1 MRNDPTDFLHIGEQK
16 GYIEFLNE
24 RTTIRY
30 VAPDKKYRFTDPE
43 EQVRARFYVE
53 LIEHFQYSENRI
65 NLEVTVPRRT
75 PSDLADI
82 VVFQDDDKKDPFIV
96 VECKKDEVSE
106 AEFDQAIEQA
116 FGNCNSL
123 GAYYTVVVA
132 GNTRRSF
139 DVKNYKPGERTE
151 NIIADPPVGYGK
163 VQEWRY
169 LKGVPRSEPSVIER
183 AELIRVLEKCHQTL
197 WQGGKF
203 APTQAF
209 DELAKILFIKIR
221 DEKKARRDGE
231 PYNFQIKTHE
241 KPESVANR
249 INALYQDAKA
259 QEPEVFTE
267 NIEVDENRL
276 FSVVNHL
283 QGISLNQTDLD
294 VKGIAFERFLG
305 NFFKGEIG
313 QFFTPREVVEF
324 MVDMVTPHHEELVLD
339 PACGSGGFLLH
350 AMDYIRKQASDY
362 HDKESREHYLHWHDF
377 AEKRLFG
384 IEVNDSIARVAKMNM
399 IIHDDGHSN
408 VISNDALVGF
418 DTLRNQHSSFEK
430 EKFDVI
436 LTNPPFGADIKQAE
450 LPYLENYELGK
461 GKTSRKTEILF
472 LERCFDFL
480 KWETGKLAIILPDGI
495 LTNSSL
501 QDVRDY
507 IERHFQI
514 LAVVSLPQIAF
525 SHYGAGVKTSILFLR
540 KFSEQEYNRYQTAI
554 NQITKKNEA
563 IYVPQIE
570 VLEDDR
576 RSVIAKG
583 SPEQVDITE
592 TYRQQ
597 FMAILD
603 SIDALNQKLNK
614 TPTKTV
620 QRLSAFF
627 FPEIE
632 STPTTAFELFNAQT
646 ARAELK
652 AQMSKLNALEKE
664 YKAVFKAGADPEW
677 DNQIKTEYK
686 EQIDA
691 VREEW
696 EDKNTEDIREWVRE
710 NANHLIFMAIAERI
724 GYDSTGRKDSINELK
739 TICEE
744 YRKFIENPDFFRVSP
759 DRENQIFL
767 TYRGDILGRLD
778 PNYIKNISYINNIGT
793 RYPLVSLGS
802 LLTEPPMYGANEIA
816 IDGDPEKDTRYIR
829 ITDID
834 DHGYLREDGWKT
846 AKKVEKKYTLDRND
860 LLFARTG
867 TVGKTFIHKR
877 EDSEAIFAGYLIRF
891 RFDETRINPHFV
903 FYYTLLS
910 RYRLWVQTIQRPS
923 VQPNIN
929 SKEFKAFEIP
939 LPPPSIQNHIVTI
952 MKSAY
957 AKKKQKEQEADTLL
971 GSIDDYV
978 LKILGIE
985 IPHEKENNIENR
997 VFTATL

>member
-1 MRNDPTDFLHIGEQK
+1 MRNDQTDFLHIGEQK
-16 GYIEFLNE
+16 GYIELLNE
-24 RTTIRY
+24 GTTIRY
-30 VAPDKKYRFTDPE
+30 IAPDKKYRFTAPE

-65 NLEVTVPRRT
+65 DLEVTVPRRT
-75 PSDLADI
+75 PSDRADI
-82 VVFQDDDKKDPFIV
+82 VVFQDDDKKNPFIV
-96 VECKKDEVSE
+96 VECKKEGISE
-106 AEFDQAIEQA
+106 AEFNQAIEQA
-116 FGNCNSL
+116 FCNCNSL

-132 GNTRRSF
+132 GNTRISH
-139 DVKNYKPGERTE
+139 DVKNYEPGERTE

-169 LKGVPRSEPSVIER
+169 LKGIPRSEPSVIER
-183 AELIRVLEKCHQTL
+183 SELIRVLEKCHDTL

-231 PYNFQIKTHE
+231 PYDFQIKTHE
-241 KPESVANR
+241 KPASVANR
-249 INALYQDAKA
+249 INALYQEAKA
-259 QEPEVFTE
+259 QDPEVFTE

-276 FSVVNHL
+276 FSVVSHL
-283 QGISLNQTDLD
+283 QGISLNETDLD

-313 QFFTPREVVEF
+313 QYFTPRQVVEF
-324 MVDMVTPHHEELVLD
+324 MVDVVTPHHEELVLD

-350 AMDYIRKQASDY
+350 AMYYIRKQASHYYDE
-362 HDKESREHYLHWHDF
+362 ESREHYLHWHDF

-480 KWETGKLAIILPDGI
+480 KWDTGKLAIILPDGI

-514 LAVVSLPQIAF
+514 RAVVSLPQIAF

-540 KFSEQEYNRYQTAI
+540 KLSEQEYERYQAAI
-554 NQITKKNEA
+554 NQISRKNEA
-563 IYVPQIE
+563 VYVPKIE
-570 VLEDDR
+570 ALEDER
-576 RSVIAKG
+576 GAIIAKG
-583 SPEQVDITE
+583 SPAQVDVTE

-597 FMAILD
+597 FIAILD
-603 SIDALNQKLNK
+603 NIDALNQKLDK

-620 QRLSAFF
+620 QRLNAFF
-627 FPEIE
+627 FPEMDP
-632 STPTTAFELFNAQT
+632 TPTTEFELYDLQT

-652 AQMSKLNALEKE
+652 AQTSKLNALEKE
-664 YKAVFKAGADPEW
+664 YRAAFKAAADSEW
-677 DNQIKTEYK
+677 ENQIKAEYK
-686 EQIDA
+686 EQID
-691 VREEW
+691 VVKEEW
-696 EDKNTEDIREWVRE
+696 EKKNTEDIREWVRE
-710 NANHLIFMAIAERI
+710 NANDPIFMAIAERI
-724 GYDSTGRKDSINELK
+724 GYDATGRKDSVNELK

-744 YRKFIENPDFFRVSP
+744 YHKFIENPDFF
-759 DRENQIFL
+759 
-767 TYRGDILGRLD
+767 G
-778 PNYIKNISYINNIGT
+778 
-793 RYPLVSLGS
+793 
-802 LLTEPPMYGANEIA
+802 
-816 IDGDPEKDTRYIR
+816 
-829 ITDID
+829 
-834 DHGYLREDGWKT
+834 
-846 AKKVEKKYTLDRND
+846 
-860 LLFARTG
+860 
-867 TVGKTFIHKR
+867 
-877 EDSEAIFAGYLIRF
+877 
-891 RFDETRINPHFV
+891 
-903 FYYTLLS
+903 
-910 RYRLWVQTIQRPS
+910 
-923 VQPNIN
+923 
-929 SKEFKAFEIP
+929 
-939 LPPPSIQNHIVTI
+939 
-952 MKSAY
+952 
-957 AKKKQKEQEADTLL
+957 
-971 GSIDDYV
+971 
-978 LKILGIE
+978 
-985 IPHEKENNIENR
+985 
-997 VFTATL
+997 

>member
-1 MRNDPTDFLHIGEQK
+1 MRNDQTDFLHIGEQK
-16 GYIEFLNE
+16 GYIELLNE
-24 RTTIRY
+24 GTTIRY
-30 VAPDKKYRFTDPE
+30 IAPDKKYRFTNPE
-43 EQVRARFYVE
+43 EQVRAKFYVE
-53 LIEHFQYSENRI
+53 LIEYFQYSENRI
-65 NLEVTVPRRT
+65 DLEVTVPRRT
-75 PSDLADI
+75 PSDFADI

-96 VECKKDEVSE
+96 VECKKDETSE
-106 AEFDQAIEQA
+106 AEFEQAIEQA

-123 GAYYTVVVA
+123 SGHYAVVVA

-169 LKGVPRSEPSVIER
+169 LKGDPRSELSVIER
-183 AELIRVLEKCHQTL
+183 GDLIRVLEKCHQTL

-231 PYNFQIKTHE
+231 PYDFQIKTRE
-241 KPESVANR
+241 NAESVANR
-249 INALYQDAKA
+249 INRLYQEAKT
-259 QEPEVFTE
+259 QDPEVFTE
-267 NIEVDENRL
+267 DIEIDESRL

-324 MVDMVTPHHEELVLD
+324 MVDMVTPHHEELILD

-350 AMDYIRKQASDY
+350 AMDYIRKQASDFY
-362 HDKESREHYLHWHDF
+362 TEGTPEHYTHWHDF
-377 AEKRLFG
+377 AKDRLFG

-408 VISNDALVGF
+408 VISNDALVDFNVLYDQHRGF
-418 DTLRNQHSSFEK
+418 GK

-436 LTNPPFGADIKQAE
+436 LTNPPFGADIKQTE

-507 IERHFQI
+507 IERHYQI

-540 KFSEQEYNRYQTAI
+540 KLSKQEYDRYQAAI
-554 NQITKKNEA
+554 NQITQKNEA
-563 IYVPQIE
+563 GYVPQIE
-570 VLEDDR
+570 ALEDER
-576 RSVIAKG
+576 QTTITKG
-583 SPEQVDITE
+583 SPAQVDVME

-603 SIDALNQKLNK
+603 SIDALNQKLDK
-614 TPTKTV
+614 TPSKTV
-620 QRLSAFF
+620 QRLSSFF
-627 FPEIE
+627 FPGMDP
-632 STPTTAFELFNAQT
+632 TPTTEFELFDAKT
-646 ARAELK
+646 ARIELK
-652 AQMSKLNALEKE
+652 AQTNKLNALEKE
-664 YKAVFKAGADPEW
+664 YKAAFKAAADPEW
-677 DNQIKTEYK
+677 ENQIKAEYK

-691 VREEW
+691 VKEEW
-696 EDKNTEDIREWVRE
+696 EEKNVEDIREWVQE
-710 NANHLIFMAIAERI
+710 NANHPIFMAIAERI
-724 GYDSTGRKDSINELK
+724 GYDATGRKDSVNELN

-744 YRKFIENPDFFRVSP
+744 YRKFIENPDFF
-759 DRENQIFL
+759 
-767 TYRGDILGRLD
+767 G
-778 PNYIKNISYINNIGT
+778 
-793 RYPLVSLGS
+793 
-802 LLTEPPMYGANEIA
+802 
-816 IDGDPEKDTRYIR
+816 
-829 ITDID
+829 
-834 DHGYLREDGWKT
+834 
-846 AKKVEKKYTLDRND
+846 
-860 LLFARTG
+860 
-867 TVGKTFIHKR
+867 
-877 EDSEAIFAGYLIRF
+877 
-891 RFDETRINPHFV
+891 
-903 FYYTLLS
+903 
-910 RYRLWVQTIQRPS
+910 
-923 VQPNIN
+923 
-929 SKEFKAFEIP
+929 
-939 LPPPSIQNHIVTI
+939 
-952 MKSAY
+952 
-957 AKKKQKEQEADTLL
+957 
-971 GSIDDYV
+971 
-978 LKILGIE
+978 
-985 IPHEKENNIENR
+985 
-997 VFTATL
+997 